1 MLFALTGGA
10 VIFWSAPDS
19 GHRIDNR
26 PKGHEDKFTGKPI
39 DENLFRADI
48 Q

>member
-1 MLFALTGGA
+1 MLFALTR
-10 VIFWSAPDS
+10 VLSFFWSPPDS